1 MGDGPFW
8 PYGVFNKDAAFYIA
22 PFWRDTDGESGFSNR
37 NGGFL
42 GRKFRKI
49 SKDFFRI
56 SKGSKRLHR
65 ALRSS
70 GPAQLALFS
79 IGNALVGRIGG
90 RNGATPPYLLRIC
103 KIFEFLS
110 QFFFVFF
117 SIGEEAQYFCAD
129 IRVSIDPIH
138 HGVGALWRHVSV
150 CSHHP
155 QRPLAGRFGARGAQ
169 VKETSLG
176 VTMVQGV

>member
-1 MGDGPFW
+1 MEGFW
-8 PYGVFNKDAAFYIA
+8 AENF
-22 PFWRDTDGESGFSNR
+22 E
-37 NGGFL
+37 
-42 GRKFRKI
+42 KFPKI
-49 SKDFFRI
+49 FFRI

-110 QFFFVFF
+110 QFFLFF
-117 SIGEEAQYFCAD
+117 SASGKKRSIFAQTFGYQLTPFIMGSALFGVMFLYAHTTPNVPWPDVSGLEGPIRDFGSRAQVHPAIFSGSCAD
-129 IRVSIDPIH
+129 
-138 HGVGALWRHVSV
+138 
-150 CSHHP
+150 
-155 QRPLAGRFGARGAQ
+155 AGRVA
-169 VKETSLG
+169 
-176 VTMVQGV
+176 